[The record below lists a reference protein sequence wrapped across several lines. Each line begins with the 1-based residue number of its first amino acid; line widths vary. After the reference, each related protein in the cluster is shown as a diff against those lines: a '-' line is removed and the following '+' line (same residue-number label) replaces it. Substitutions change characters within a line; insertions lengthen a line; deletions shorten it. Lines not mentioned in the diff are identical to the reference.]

1 MRLYDQYNITTLDK
15 SDETKSSRD
24 IQIWISIMKNGIR
37 HYIRNADSEL
47 KLIVDKDLF
56 LPVVIPNS
64 QFDNSYVCSPYSQ
77 YIDYGY
83 REIDIELSDR
93 PIINKI
99 SKGILKAFEKC
110 TPRHAFDKVIF
121 VNNWFASTNLY
132 PEIPV
137 QIAFDSPNYKL
148 TVGNFRT
155 RNEALKIKHQIS
167 KNFPGAYPVPIIID
181 PDLLEN

>member
-1 MRLYDQYNITTLDK
+1 MFPIFVFSQSDTTFN
-15 SDETKSSRD
+15 TKGE
-24 IQIWISIMKNGIR
+24 IISINQKG
-37 HYIRNADSEL
+37 
-47 KLIVDKDLF
+47 VDKL
-56 LPVVIPNS
+56 V
-64 QFDNSYVCSPYSQ
+64 
-77 YIDYGY
+77 
-83 REIDIELSDR
+83 
-93 PIINKI
+93 
-99 SKGILKAFEKC
+99 SKYKQILKKTGGIEGW
-110 TPRHAFDKVIF
+110 RIQLIF
-121 VNNWFASTNLY
+121 KDQKEEILPYQIKFTNLY

>member
-1 MRLYDQYNITTLDK
+1 MKKILFLTIMFPIFVFSQSDTTFN
-15 SDETKSSRD
+15 TKGE
-24 IQIWISIMKNGIR
+24 IISINQKG
-37 HYIRNADSEL
+37 
-47 KLIVDKDLF
+47 VDKL
-56 LPVVIPNS
+56 V
-64 QFDNSYVCSPYSQ
+64 
-77 YIDYGY
+77 
-83 REIDIELSDR
+83 
-93 PIINKI
+93 
-99 SKGILKAFEKC
+99 SKYKQILKKTGGVEGW
-110 TPRHAFDKVIF
+110 RIQLIF
-121 VNNWFASTNLY
+121 KDQKEEILPYQIKFTNLY